1 MKILKKDGRIQ
12 DFDEKKIFT
21 SIDNASKDVTTIVLN
36 ESDIKVIVKDIISK
50 INALRKDTPTSSYEV
65 IGVIIEVLIKDGF
78 RDVLKS
84 FIDYRG

>member
-36 ESDIKVIVKDIISK
+36 ESDIKLIVKDIISK